1 MMARP
6 INAAI
11 SPYSTAVAPPS
22 SATKR
27 RHAPTRVGRKFDWAM
42 VLSFNSE
49 MQSQKR
55 CKMRYQRHVGGR
67 HLIVPQTVWSDPG
80 KFLFLPGAHD
90 PLPSPAYV
98 QWHEKMKIQVSMAR
112 EGEGRDTGFVDRY
125 PQFFLE
131 LANECLFRPFA
142 RFHLTT
148 RELP

>member
-22 SATKR
+22 SAIKR
-27 RHAPTRVGRKFDWAM
+27 RRAPTRVGRKLDWGI
-42 VLSFNSE
+42 VLSFNSG

-80 KFLFLPGAHD
+80 KFLSLPGGHD
-90 PLPSPAYV
+90 ALPSPAYIER
-98 QWHEKMKIQVSMAR
+98 HEKMKVRISVAG
-112 EGEGRDTGFVDRY
+112 EGEWSDAGFVDRNS
-125 PQFFLE
+125 QFLLE
-131 LANECLFRPFA
+131 LANECLFRP
-142 RFHLTT
+142 
-148 RELP
+148 